1 MSSIYHKIFF
11 FLSVL
16 SEPWTIYSFLFFFS
30 LKNIKNQKT
39 FFFSKSGEFMNMF
52 MCFLAKKR
60 KRNMYIWN
68 YHHFFFLH
76 FHYIL
81 LWFIF
86 FSSPIIYR
94 GIWRFLFWIIRE
106 FRMGICSGKQ
116 VTLWIRE
123 SCCIWW
129 GIERKAAKFPLK
141 LWYLTRL
148 STEKLNFSPSRNFN

>member
-1 MSSIYHKIFF
+1 MENLWTCLCVFWPKKEKEICIYGIT
-11 FLSVL
+11 
-16 SEPWTIYSFLFFFS
+16 TI
-30 LKNIKNQKT
+30 
-39 FFFSKSGEFMNMF
+39 
-52 MCFLAKKR
+52 
-60 KRNMYIWN
+60 
-68 YHHFFFLH
+68 FFFLH

-116 VTLWIRE
+116 VTIWIRE
-123 SCCIWW
+123 SCGIWW

-148 STEKLNFSPSRNFN
+148 STEKLNFSPSRNFIQKSPKIFGPKTIDGDNW